1 MPAPIVRTHLGFV
14 PPEPDPVSRMIVQS
28 VVAFVDAL
36 AAIGIVVAVLAM
48 CIAMGA

>member
-1 MPAPIVRTHLGFV
+1 MPAPINLGFL

-48 CIAMGA
+48 CIARGA